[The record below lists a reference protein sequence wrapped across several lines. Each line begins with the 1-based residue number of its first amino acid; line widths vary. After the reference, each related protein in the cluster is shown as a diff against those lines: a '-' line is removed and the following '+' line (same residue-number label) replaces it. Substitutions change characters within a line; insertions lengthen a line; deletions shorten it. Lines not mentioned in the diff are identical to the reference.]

1 VIVRTWILLVGTA
14 LVAGG
19 AGVAGV
25 AAFGDGGGTPVES
38 ADEPTGPETAVVE
51 VVRRDLARTEELDGT
66 IGHGDATPL
75 VLTASGTL
83 TGLPEPGDVIDADD
97 VVAEVDGFPI
107 LALPGSFP
115 LWRALGP
122 GVEDGKDVLLVEYV
136 LASLGYAQEYDVTVD
151 DEWTSATT
159 DAVEAFQEDH
169 GQDDDGEID
178 LGEIVFLEGAVRVA
192 DVTGVVGQQ
201 ASEAGITVT
210 ATDQSVH
217 VDLDTADGDL
227 LAVDD
232 RVEVELPTGATVTA
246 TVASI
251 GSAQTDETTGTSTL
265 PVTLTLADAP
275 PLADG
280 TPVDVNVEI
289 AAATDVLAVPVE
301 AVLALSE
308 GGYAVEV
315 VDGQSGATH
324 LVGVELGVFADG
336 MVEIEGDVDAGA
348 EVVVPA

>member
-1 VIVRTWILLVGTA
+1 VRTWVLLAGTA

-19 AGVAGV
+19 VGVAGV
-25 AAFGDGGGTPVES
+25 AALSDDDGTPPET
-38 ADEPTGPETAVVE
+38 ADEPAGPETAVVE
-51 VVRRDLARTEELDGT
+51 VVRRDLVRTEELDGT

-83 TGLPEPGDVIDADD
+83 TGLPEPGDVINAGD
-97 VVAEVDGFPI
+97 VVAEVDGVPI
-107 LALPGSFP
+107 IALRGSFP

-122 GVEDGKDVLLVEYV
+122 GVDDGKDVLLVEYV
-136 LASLGYAQEYDVTVD
+136 LASLGYAQEHDVTVD
-151 DEWTSATT
+151 EEWTSATT
-159 DAVEAFQEDH
+159 EAVEAFQEDH

-178 LGEIVFLEGAVRVA
+178 LGEIVFLEEAVRVA
-192 DVTGVVGQQ
+192 DVTGVLGQQ

-210 ATDQSVH
+210 TTEQSVH
-217 VDLDTADGDL
+217 LDLDTSDGDL

-232 RVEVELPTGATVTA
+232 RVEVELPTGTTVRA

-251 GSAQTDETTGTSTL
+251 GSAQTDEATGTSTL

-275 PLADG
+275 SLADG

-289 AAATDVLAVPVE
+289 DAATNVLAVPVE

-308 GGYAVEV
+308 GGYAIEV
-315 VDGQSGATH
+315 VDGEGGATH

-336 MVEIEGDVDAGA
+336 MVEIVGDVDAGA

>member
-1 VIVRTWILLVGTA
+1 VRTWVLLAGTA

-19 AGVAGV
+19 VGVAGV
-25 AAFGDGGGTPVES
+25 VAFGGDGGAPAES
-38 ADEPTGPETAVVE
+38 ADAPTGPETATVD
-51 VVRRDLARTEELDGT
+51 VVRRDLARTETLDGT
-66 IGHGDATPL
+66 IGHGDATSL
-75 VLTASGTL
+75 VITATGTL
-83 TGLPEPGDVIDADD
+83 TGLPEPGDVIDAGD

-107 LALPGSFP
+107 IALTGSFP
-115 LWRALGP
+115 LWRALGH

-136 LASLGYAQEYDVTVD
+136 LASLGYAQEHDVTVD
-151 DEWTSATT
+151 EEWTWATT
-159 DAVEAFQEDH
+159 EAVEAFQEDH

-192 DVTGVVGQQ
+192 AVTGVVGQQ
-201 ASEAGITVT
+201 AAEAGITVT
-210 ATDQSVH
+210 TTAQSVH
-217 VDLDTADGDL
+217 VDLDTSDADL

-232 RVEVELPTGATVTA
+232 RVDVELPTGATVTA
-246 TVASI
+246 TVANI
-251 GSAQTDETTGTSTL
+251 GPAQTDEATGTSTL

-275 PLADG
+275 PLTDG

-315 VDGQSGATH
+315 VDGESGATH

-336 MVEIEGDVDAGA
+336 MVEVDGDVEAGA